1 MGGAKKVTYNK
12 WDSLR
17 TGFQN
22 PSTEFRSIPF
32 WAWNDKLEVGELV
45 RQAEEMKSHGMGGF
59 FMHSR
64 EGLETEYMG
73 EDWISCVAV
82 VVEAAKRM
90 GMHAWLYDED
100 RFPSGG
106 AGGLVCRQGGDP
118 FRAKAITLEVYQDAI
133 PQEDDVLAIFSASI
147 EGSVLRQVCR
157 INELPLETEG
167 TFLVFRCLVS
177 GGCEWFNG
185 EAPVDNLN
193 PAAVTA
199 FIESTYEPY
208 RKRFGEEFGR
218 VIPGIF
224 TDEPSIADF
233 HSVYPEGRTWL
244 PWTDGFPELFLERRG
259 YDILDALPYL
269 FFYDEPAAKIRHD
282 YWRTI
287 AERFSEA
294 YSRQIGEWCGN
305 NGLAFTGHYLAEHN
319 LGISIRMNGAV
330 MPHYRYQ
337 QIPGIDLLEEKTE
350 EWLTVKQCTS
360 VANQYRREHVLSEMY
375 GCSGWDFT
383 FEGQKWVG
391 DWQFVLGVSLRCQH
405 LSLYSLT
412 GCRKRDFPPNF
423 NDSSPWWKYNQVTED
438 YFSRLSSVL
447 SGGAAVRDI
456 LVVHPASSLWT
467 SVGSDPYR
475 YLEWMDPSL
484 QKANEYEVNF
494 VTFIKE
500 LLNQHFDFDFGDELI
515 MADDAFILES
525 QLFVKHAGY
534 QIVVLPMLSNL
545 VDSTL
550 SLLISFLDAGGTVIA
565 VEPLPFRINGERSE
579 RLGILSE
586 HANFRSVGTIRE
598 CVLALETIQE
608 RSVSLRGPHGFEI
621 PELLYLLKEH
631 DNCHALFIVNHDRT
645 RGYEAEIILQMDGDV
660 EEWDPLTGNH
670 ARVGVNRT
678 DGNIRFLATFGP
690 AASRLYIVRRE
701 TAPMLAEARFSHRLP
716 YEQQMALFTLPNL
729 CAFDRTMPNALL
741 LDFCTYRVGE
751 EEPSGELQVWQAQK
765 KIRERF
771 GMRENHYNGQS
782 QRYRW
787 ADVAHP
793 HDGIPVEWVFSFEV
807 DEIPN
812 GDVWLALDGYQPL
825 HIHLNGDLVEY
836 RQDGWFIDRKWP
848 RILLPRLKKG
858 RNELSLLGP
867 YRNRDEMENVF
878 VIGDF
883 AVNRYRRILHEPE
896 QLSVGDW
903 TLQGYLHY
911 PGNMMYRY
919 DFVNS
924 VELIE
929 QAKGCRVILE
939 LGNWEAVTVEVRI
952 NGRCAGHIPWRSADG
967 IDITEYLLPGMNEI
981 EIELA
986 GSLRNLLGPFHQIG
1000 THNPWVDWTFFQ
1012 REGSR
1017 DDPGYFV
1024 KPYGL
1029 MLPVNLFVR
1038 NG

>member
-1 MGGAKKVTYNK
+1 MTYRKWNK
-12 WDSLR
+12 MR

-22 PSTEFRSIPF
+22 PTNDFRSIPF
-32 WAWNDKLEVGELV
+32 WAWNDKLEAGELV
-45 RQAEEMKSHGMGGF
+45 RQAQEMKSHGMGGF

-73 EDWISCVAV
+73 EEWMSCAAA
-82 VVEAAKRM
+82 VVEAAKNM

-118 FRAKAITLEVYQDAI
+118 FRAKAVTLEIIQGAPPQD
-133 PQEDDVLAIFSASI
+133 DDVLAVFSAVI
-147 EGSVLRQVCR
+147 EGDKLKQAAR
-157 INELPLETEG
+157 IRSKLSMEAEG
-167 TFLVFRCLVS
+167 TFLIFRCLVS

-193 PAAVTA
+193 PAAVAA
-199 FIESTYEPY
+199 FIDSTYEPY
-208 RKRFGEEFGR
+208 RNRFGEHFGG

-244 PWTDGFPELFLERRG
+244 PWTDGFAELFREKRG
-259 YDILDALPYL
+259 YDIADSLPYL

-319 LGISIRMNGAV
+319 LGIAIRMNGAV

-337 QIPGIDLLEEKTE
+337 HIPGIDLLDEKTE

-375 GCSGWDFT
+375 GCCGWDFT
-383 FEGQKWVG
+383 FEGQKRIG
-391 DWQFVLGVSLRCQH
+391 DWQFVMGVTLRCQH

-438 YFSRLSSVL
+438 YFARLSSVL

-456 LVVHPASSLWT
+456 LVIHPTTSLWT
-467 SVGSDPYR
+467 TIGSDPYR
-475 YLEWMDPSL
+475 FMEWMDPSL
-484 QKANEYEVNF
+484 QKANEYEAD
-494 VTFIKE
+494 FIAFMKA
-500 LLNQHFDFDFGDELI
+500 LLSQHLDFDFGDELI
-515 MADDAFILES
+515 MADDAFIREN

-534 QIVVLPMLSNL
+534 RTIVLPMLSNL
-545 VDSTL
+545 LDSTL
-550 SLLISFLDAGGTVIA
+550 SLLIDFVYAGGTVIA
-565 VEPLPFRINGERSE
+565 VEPLPLRVNGVRSDKL
-579 RLGILSE
+579 RLLLE
-586 HANFRSVGTIRE
+586 HENFHAVGTTRD
-598 CVLALETIQE
+598 CVTALETIRQ
-608 RSVSLRGPHGFEI
+608 RRVSLRGPHGFEI

-631 DNCHALFIVNHDRT
+631 KDCHALFVVNHDRT
-645 RGYEAEIILQMDGDV
+645 RGCEAEIVLQIDGDV
-660 EEWDPLTGNH
+660 EEWDPLTGSH
-670 ARVGVNRT
+670 MRIGVNRK
-678 DGNIRFLATFGP
+678 DGSTRFLASFGP

-701 TAPMLAEARFSHRLP
+701 AAPMLTEARFAHRLP
-716 YEQQMALFTLPNL
+716 HEQQMALVTLPTL
-729 CAFDRTMPNALL
+729 SGFARTMPNAIL
-741 LDFCTYRVGE
+741 LDFCSYRVGE
-751 EEPSGELQVWQAQK
+751 EAPSGQLQVWQAQK
-765 KIRERF
+765 NIRERF
-771 GMRENHYNGQS
+771 GMRDSHYNGQT

-787 ADVAHP
+787 ADIAHP

-807 DEIPN
+807 DELTD
-812 GDVWLALDGYQPL
+812 GDVWIVLDGWRPS
-825 HIHLNGDLVEY
+825 HIRLNGDLVAIRPE
-836 RQDGWFIDRKWP
+836 GWFIDRKWP
-848 RILLPRLKKG
+848 RIPLPQLKKG

-867 YRNRDEMENVF
+867 YRNRDEMENVY

-883 AVNRYRRILHEPE
+883 AVNRDRRILREPE

-911 PGNMMYRY
+911 PGNMIYRY
-919 DFVNS
+919 DFVYS
-924 VELIE
+924 ADWVELT
-929 QAKGCRVILE
+929 KGCRIVLE
-939 LGNWEAVTVEVRI
+939 LGHWEAVTAEVRI
-952 NGRCAGHIPWRSADG
+952 NGQCAGHIPWRSADG
-967 IDITEYLLPGMNEI
+967 LDVTEYLQPGMNGI

-1029 MLPVNLFVR
+1029 MRPVGLYVR